1 MFASQSCE
9 SQKIR
14 ARNLLG
20 GKAIAMHIHGGAL
33 FALILALLF
42 PLSAVQSEPRGHPAE
57 ATFSPGETGKVAQV
71 NDWTVGIAGGQL
83 EGTFIRLAAE
93 LAKVLDDGDNLR
105 VLPVVTYGAAENVT
119 DLLYMHGVDVA
130 LTYSDDLEQF
140 KRAGDVKNI
149 DQRINYISELFVG
162 EVHIYARPE
171 ISRLADL
178 EGKKVGF
185 DTKGAAPTVTAPLL
199 FERLGIHV
207 DAVFVNN
214 AIGIEKM
221 KSGEFAAI
229 VHLVSKPN
237 ELFAKLNPIPGF
249 HFLPV
254 EFGDK
259 FADYYVPAT
268 LTHAD
273 YPNLIQPDERID
285 TIAVPGVLAVYN
297 WPKGTDR
304 FRRVE
309 RFINYYFTQFD
320 RLKEPS
326 FHPRWKDVNLSARVP
341 GWKRY
346 WVADAKLSEIVD
358 APPGGAAEAMS
369 RMPTALGRLDRA
381 QVQDFL
387 DQAERAIPLLPHG
400 PRPELTRVLESIRSE
415 LRTDTFDEP
424 KVRHLLLSVRAICER
439 DSTNLVG
446 QGILALLAKLIGA

>member
-1 MFASQSCE
+1 
-9 SQKIR
+9 
-14 ARNLLG
+14 
-20 GKAIAMHIHGGAL
+20 MHVNAGAL
-33 FALILALLF
+33 FALALVLLF
-42 PLSAVQSEPRGHPAE
+42 SFSAVQSEPRKRAAE
-57 ATFSPGETGKVAQV
+57 ALASPGETGKVALV
-71 NDWTVGIAGGQL
+71 NDWTVGIAAGQL

-105 VLPVVTYGAAENVT
+105 VLPVVTYGGAENVT
-119 DLLYMHGVDVA
+119 DLLYLHGVDVA

-140 KRAGDVKNI
+140 KRSGDAKNI

-162 EVHIYARPE
+162 EVHVYARPE
-171 ISRLADL
+171 IASLTDL

-185 DTKGAAPTVTAPLL
+185 DTKGAAPTVTAPIL

-207 DAVFVNN
+207 EAAFVNN
-214 AIGIEKM
+214 AIGIERM

-237 ELFAKLNPIPGF
+237 DLFAKLNPIPGF
-249 HFLPV
+249 HFLSV
-254 EFGDK
+254 EFGDR

-268 LTHAD
+268 LTHGD
-273 YPNLIQPDERID
+273 YPNLIRPDERID

-309 RFINYYFTQFD
+309 RFVNYYFTQFD

-326 FHPRWKDVNLSARVP
+326 FHPSWKDVNLSAQVP
-341 GWKRY
+341 GWKRF
-346 WVADAKLSEIVD
+346 WVADAKLGEIVNA
-358 APPGGAAEAMS
+358 APGSEAAPG
-369 RMPTALGRLDRA
+369 MPAGLGRLDRA

-387 DQAERAIPLLPHG
+387 DQAERAVPLLPHG
-400 PRPELTRVLESIRSE
+400 PRPELTKVLESIRSE
-415 LRTDTFDEP
+415 LRGDKFDEP

-439 DSTNLVG
+439 DNTNLVG

>member
-1 MFASQSCE
+1 
-9 SQKIR
+9 
-14 ARNLLG
+14 
-20 GKAIAMHIHGGAL
+20 MHVNAGAL
-33 FALILALLF
+33 FALALVLLI
-42 PLSAVQSEPRGHPAE
+42 PLSALQSEPRGG
-57 ATFSPGETGKVAQV
+57 ATDALLSPGESGKVAQV

-119 DLLYMHGVDVA
+119 DLLYLHGVDVA

-140 KRAGDVKNI
+140 KRSGDVKNI

-171 ISRLADL
+171 IGSLADL

-185 DTKGAAPTVTAPLL
+185 DTKGAAPTITAPIL

-207 DAVFVNN
+207 EAVFVNN
-214 AIGIEKM
+214 AIGIERM

-237 ELFAKLNPIPGF
+237 DLFTKLNPIPGF
-249 HFLPV
+249 HFLSVP
-254 EFGDK
+254 FDDK

-273 YPNLIQPDERID
+273 YPSLIQANERVD

-297 WPKGTDR
+297 WPKGNDR

-346 WVADAKLSEIVD
+346 WVADAKLNEMVN
-358 APPGGAAEAMS
+358 AAPGGTPEVVS
-369 RMPTALGRLDRA
+369 RMPAAPGRLDRS

-387 DQAERAIPLLPHG
+387 DQAERAVPLLPHG
-400 PRPELTRVLESIRSE
+400 PRPELSKVLESIRSE
-415 LRTDTFDEP
+415 LRTDKFDER

-439 DSTNLVG
+439 DSANLVG

>member
-1 MFASQSCE
+1 MRVNA
-9 SQKIR
+9 
-14 ARNLLG
+14 
-20 GKAIAMHIHGGAL
+20 GAL
-33 FALILALLF
+33 FALTLVLL
-42 PLSAVQSEPRGHPAE
+42 LSVLTVQSEPRKQPAE
-57 ATFSPGETGKVAQV
+57 ALLSPGETGKVAQV
-71 NDWTVGIAGGQL
+71 NDWTVGIASGQL

-119 DLLYMHGVDVA
+119 DLLYLHAVDVA

-140 KRAGDVKNI
+140 KRSGDVKNI

-162 EVHIYARPE
+162 EVHVYARPE
-171 ISRLADL
+171 IGSLSDL
-178 EGKKVGF
+178 QGKKVGF
-185 DTKGAAPTVTAPLL
+185 DTKGAAPTVTAPIF

-207 DAVFVNN
+207 EPAFVNN
-214 AIGIEKM
+214 AIGIERM

-237 ELFAKLNPIPGF
+237 DLFTKLNPIPGF

-268 LTHAD
+268 LTHRD
-273 YPNLIQPDERID
+273 YPNLIRPDERID

-304 FRRVE
+304 FRRVD

-326 FHPRWKDVNLSARVP
+326 FHPRWKDVNLSAQVP

-346 WVADAKLSEIVD
+346 WVADAKLSEIVNG
-358 APPGGAAEAMS
+358 ASGAAPKAVPGIPAGL
-369 RMPTALGRLDRA
+369 RRLDRT

-387 DQAERAIPLLPHG
+387 DQAERAAPLLPHG
-400 PRPELTRVLESIRSE
+400 PRPELAKVLESIRSE
-415 LRTDTFDEP
+415 LRTDKFDQL

>member
-1 MFASQSCE
+1 
-9 SQKIR
+9 
-14 ARNLLG
+14 
-20 GKAIAMHIHGGAL
+20 MHVNAGAL
-33 FALILALLF
+33 FALALVLLI
-42 PLSAVQSEPRGHPAE
+42 PLSAVQSEPRGRVTDALLP
-57 ATFSPGETGKVAQV
+57 PGESGKVAQV
-71 NDWTVGIAGGQL
+71 NDWTVGIAGGQM

-119 DLLYMHGVDVA
+119 DLLYLHGVDVA

-140 KRAGDVKNI
+140 KRSGNVKNV
-149 DQRINYISELFVG
+149 DQRINYVSELFVG

-171 ISRLADL
+171 IGSLADL

-185 DTKGAAPTVTAPLL
+185 DTKGAAPTVTAPIL

-207 DAVFVNN
+207 EPVFVNN
-214 AIGIEKM
+214 AIGIERM
-221 KSGEFAAI
+221 KSGELAAI

-237 ELFAKLNPIPGF
+237 DLFTKLSPIPGF
-249 HFLPV
+249 HFLSV
-254 EFGDK
+254 QFGDK

-273 YPNLIQPDERID
+273 YPSLIQPNERVD

-297 WPKGTDR
+297 WPKGNDR

-320 RLKEPS
+320 LLKEPS

-346 WVADAKLSEIVD
+346 WVADAKLSEMVN
-358 APPGGAAEAMS
+358 AAPGGTPEVAS
-369 RMPTALGRLDRA
+369 RMPAALGRLDRG

-387 DQAERAIPLLPHG
+387 DQAERAVPLLPHG
-400 PRPELTRVLESIRSE
+400 PRPELTRVLESIRNE
-415 LRTDTFDEP
+415 LRTDKFDEP

>member
-1 MFASQSCE
+1 MRVNA
-9 SQKIR
+9 
-14 ARNLLG
+14 
-20 GKAIAMHIHGGAL
+20 GAL
-33 FALILALLF
+33 FVLTLVLLF
-42 PLSAVQSEPRGHPAE
+42 SLSAVQSEPRKGAAE
-57 ATFSPGETGKVAQV
+57 ALVSPGETGKVAQV

-93 LAKVLDDGDNLR
+93 LAKVLDDGDSLR

-119 DLLYMHGVDVA
+119 DLLYLHGVDVA

-140 KRAGDVKNI
+140 KRSGDVKNI

-162 EVHIYARPE
+162 EVHVYARPE
-171 ISRLADL
+171 IGSLSDL

-185 DTKGAAPTVTAPLL
+185 DTKGAAPTVTAPIL

-207 DAVFVNN
+207 EAAYVNN
-214 AIGIEKM
+214 AIGIERM

-237 ELFAKLNPIPGF
+237 DLFTRLNPIPGF
-249 HFLPV
+249 HFLSV

-268 LTHAD
+268 LTHGD
-273 YPNLIQPDERID
+273 YPNLIRPDERID

-346 WVADAKLSEIVD
+346 WVADAKLDEIVN
-358 APPGGAAEAMS
+358 AAPGGTSEALPG
-369 RMPTALGRLDRA
+369 MPTGFGRLDRV

-387 DQAERAIPLLPHG
+387 DQAERAVPLLPHG
-400 PRPELTRVLESIRSE
+400 PRPELTKILESIRSE
-415 LRTDTFDEP
+415 LQTDKFDEP

-439 DSTNLVG
+439 DNTNLVG

>member
-1 MFASQSCE
+1 
-9 SQKIR
+9 
-14 ARNLLG
+14 
-20 GKAIAMHIHGGAL
+20 MHVNAGAL
-33 FALILALLF
+33 FALALVLF
-42 PLSAVQSEPRGHPAE
+42 SLPSAVQSEPVIISAARGEPRGPGPE
-57 ATFSPGETGKVAQV
+57 ASVSPGETGKVAQT

-119 DLLYMHGVDVA
+119 DLLYLRGVDVA

-140 KRAGDVKNI
+140 KRLRDVRNI

-171 ISRLADL
+171 INSLADL

-185 DTKGAAPTVTAPLL
+185 DTKGAAPTVTAPIL

-207 DAVFVNN
+207 EPVFVNN

-237 ELFAKLNPIPGF
+237 DLFTKLNRIPGF
-249 HFLPV
+249 HFLSV
-254 EFGDK
+254 EFGDR
-259 FADYYVPAT
+259 FSDYYVPAT
-268 LTHAD
+268 LTHED

-297 WPKGTDR
+297 WPKGSDR

-326 FHPRWKDVNLSARVP
+326 FHPKWKDVNLSARVP
-341 GWKRY
+341 GWRRY
-346 WVADAKLSEIVD
+346 WVADAKLSEMVNA
-358 APPGGAAEAMS
+358 APGSAPDTGP
-369 RMPTALGRLDRA
+369 RMPATLGRLDRG

-400 PRPELTRVLESIRSE
+400 PRPELTKALEGIRNE
-415 LRTDTFDEP
+415 LRTDKFDEQ
-424 KVRHLLLSVRAICER
+424 KVRYLLLSVRAICER

>member
-1 MFASQSCE
+1 
-9 SQKIR
+9 
-14 ARNLLG
+14 
-20 GKAIAMHIHGGAL
+20 MHVNAGAL
-33 FALILALLF
+33 FALALVVFSL
-42 PLSAVQSEPRGHPAE
+42 PSAVQTEPVIIAAAQGEPRRPAPE
-57 ATFSPGETGKVAQV
+57 ASVSPGETGKVAQT

-119 DLLYMHGVDVA
+119 DLLYLRGVDVA

-140 KRAGDVKNI
+140 KRLGDVRNI

-162 EVHIYARPE
+162 EVHIYTRPE
-171 ISRLADL
+171 INSVADL

-185 DTKGAAPTVTAPLL
+185 DTKGAAPTVTEPIL

-207 DAVFVNN
+207 EPVFVNN

-237 ELFAKLNPIPGF
+237 DLFAKLNPIPGF
-249 HFLPV
+249 HFLSV
-254 EFGDK
+254 EFGDR
-259 FADYYVPAT
+259 FSDYYVPAT
-268 LTHAD
+268 LTHED

-297 WPKGTDR
+297 WPKGSDR

-326 FHPRWKDVNLSARVP
+326 FHRKWKDVNLSARVP

-346 WVADAKLSEIVD
+346 WVADAKLSQMFNAV
-358 APPGGAAEAMS
+358 PGGAPDPGP
-369 RMPTALGRLDRA
+369 RMPATLGRLDRA
-381 QVQDFL
+381 QVQDFF
-387 DQAERAIPLLPHG
+387 G
-400 PRPELTRVLESIRSE
+400 SS
-415 LRTDTFDEP
+415 
-424 KVRHLLLSVRAICER
+424 
-439 DSTNLVG
+439 
-446 QGILALLAKLIGA
+446 

>member
-1 MFASQSCE
+1 
-9 SQKIR
+9 
-14 ARNLLG
+14 
-20 GKAIAMHIHGGAL
+20 MHVNAGAL
-33 FALILALLF
+33 FALALVLLI
-42 PLSAVQSEPRGHPAE
+42 PLSAVQSEPRGR
-57 ATFSPGETGKVAQV
+57 ATDALLPPGESGKVAQV
-71 NDWTVGIAGGQL
+71 NDWTVGIAGGQM

-105 VLPVVTYGAAENVT
+105 VLPVVTYGAAENMT
-119 DLLYMHGVDVA
+119 DLLYLHGVDVA

-140 KRAGDVKNI
+140 KRSGNVRDV

-171 ISRLADL
+171 IGSLADL

-185 DTKGAAPTVTAPLL
+185 DTKGAAPTVTAPIL

-207 DAVFVNN
+207 EPVFVNN
-214 AIGIEKM
+214 AIGIERM
-221 KSGEFAAI
+221 KSGELAAI

-237 ELFAKLNPIPGF
+237 DLFTKLSPIPGF
-249 HFLPV
+249 HFLSV
-254 EFGDK
+254 QFGDK

-273 YPNLIQPDERID
+273 YPSLIQPNERVD

-297 WPKGTDR
+297 WPKGNDR

-320 RLKEPS
+320 LLKEPS

-346 WVADAKLSEIVD
+346 WVANAKLSEIVN
-358 APPGGAAEAMS
+358 AAPGGTPEVVS
-369 RMPTALGRLDRA
+369 RMPAALGRLDRG

-387 DQAERAIPLLPHG
+387 DQAERAVPLLPHG
-400 PRPELTRVLESIRSE
+400 PRPELTRVLESIRNE
-415 LRTDTFDEP
+415 LRTDKFDEP

>member
-1 MFASQSCE
+1 
-9 SQKIR
+9 
-14 ARNLLG
+14 
-20 GKAIAMHIHGGAL
+20 MHVNAGAL
-33 FALILALLF
+33 FALALVVFSL
-42 PLSAVQSEPRGHPAE
+42 PSAVQSEPVTAAAARGEPRGAAPE
-57 ATFSPGETGKVAQV
+57 ASVSPGETGKVAQT

-119 DLLYMHGVDVA
+119 DLLYLRGVDVA

-140 KRAGDVKNI
+140 KRLGDVRNI

-162 EVHIYARPE
+162 EVHIYTRPE
-171 ISRLADL
+171 INSVADL

-185 DTKGAAPTVTAPLL
+185 DTKGAAPTVTAPIL

-207 DAVFVNN
+207 EPVFVNN

-237 ELFAKLNPIPGF
+237 DLFTKLNAIPGF
-249 HFLPV
+249 HFLSV
-254 EFGDK
+254 EFGDR
-259 FADYYVPAT
+259 FSDYYVPAT
-268 LTHAD
+268 LTHED

-297 WPKGTDR
+297 WPKGSDR

-326 FHPRWKDVNLSARVP
+326 FHPKWKDVNLSARVP

-346 WVADAKLSEIVD
+346 WVADAKLSEMVN
-358 APPGGAAEAMS
+358 AAPGGAPDTGP
-369 RMPTALGRLDRA
+369 RMPATLGRLDRA

-387 DQAERAIPLLPHG
+387 DQAERAVPLLPHG
-400 PRPELTRVLESIRSE
+400 PRPELTKALESIRNE
-415 LRTDTFDEP
+415 LRADKFDEQ
-424 KVRHLLLSVRAICER
+424 KVRYLLLSVRAICER
-439 DSTNLVG
+439 DNTNLVG

>member
-1 MFASQSCE
+1 
-9 SQKIR
+9 
-14 ARNLLG
+14 
-20 GKAIAMHIHGGAL
+20 MHVNAGAL
-33 FALILALLF
+33 FALALVVFSL
-42 PLSAVQSEPRGHPAE
+42 PSAVQTEPVIIAAAQGEPRRPAPE
-57 ATFSPGETGKVAQV
+57 ASVSPGETGKVAQT

-119 DLLYMHGVDVA
+119 DLLYLRGVDVA

-140 KRAGDVKNI
+140 KRLGDVRNI

-162 EVHIYARPE
+162 EVHIYTRPE
-171 ISRLADL
+171 INSVADL

-185 DTKGAAPTVTAPLL
+185 DTKGAAPTVTAPIL

-207 DAVFVNN
+207 EPVFVNN

-237 ELFAKLNPIPGF
+237 DLFAKLNPIPGF
-249 HFLPV
+249 HFLSV
-254 EFGDK
+254 EFGDR
-259 FADYYVPAT
+259 FSDYYVPAT
-268 LTHAD
+268 LTHED

-297 WPKGTDR
+297 WPKGSDR

-309 RFINYYFTQFD
+309 RFINYYFTRFD
-320 RLKEPS
+320 RLKEAS
-326 FHPRWKDVNLSARVP
+326 FHPKWKDVNLSARVP

-346 WVADAKLSEIVD
+346 WVADAKLSEMVN
-358 APPGGAAEAMS
+358 AAPGGAPDTGP
-369 RMPTALGRLDRA
+369 RMPATLGRLDRA
-381 QVQDFL
+381 QVHDFL
-387 DQAERAIPLLPHG
+387 DQAERAVPLLPHG
-400 PRPELTRVLESIRSE
+400 PRPELTKALENIRDE
-415 LRTDTFDEP
+415 LRSNKFDEQ
-424 KVRHLLLSVRAICER
+424 KVRYLLLSVRAICER
-439 DSTNLVG
+439 NSTDLVG

>member
-1 MFASQSCE
+1 MHVN
-9 SQKIR
+9 
-14 ARNLLG
+14 AR
-20 GKAIAMHIHGGAL
+20 AL
-33 FALILALLF
+33 FALTLVLLF
-42 PLSAVQSEPRGHPAE
+42 SLSAVQSEPRKHAAE
-57 ATFSPGETGKVAQV
+57 ALVSPGETGKVAQV
-71 NDWTVGIAGGQL
+71 NDWTLGIAGGQL

-93 LAKVLDDGDNLR
+93 LAKVLDDGDSLR
-105 VLPVVTYGAAENVT
+105 VLPVVTYGAAENVI
-119 DLLYMHGVDVA
+119 DLLYLHGVDVA

-140 KRAGDVKNI
+140 KRSGDVKNI

-162 EVHIYARPE
+162 EIHVYARPE
-171 ISRLADL
+171 IGSLADL

-185 DTKGAAPTVTAPLL
+185 DTKGAAPTVTAPIL

-207 DAVFVNN
+207 EAIFVNN
-214 AIGIEKM
+214 AIGIERM

-237 ELFAKLNPIPGF
+237 DLFASLNPIPGF
-249 HFLPV
+249 HFLSV

-268 LTHAD
+268 LTHGD
-273 YPNLIQPDERID
+273 YPNLIRPDERID

-346 WVADAKLSEIVD
+346 WVADAKLDEIVNG
-358 APPGGAAEAMS
+358 APGGTPEAMPG
-369 RMPTALGRLDRA
+369 MPAGFGRLDRA
-381 QVQDFL
+381 QVLDFL
-387 DQAERAIPLLPHG
+387 DQAEKAVPLLPHG
-400 PRPELTRVLESIRSE
+400 PRPDLTKVLDKIRSE
-415 LRTDTFDEP
+415 LRTDKFDES

-439 DSTNLVG
+439 DNTNLVG

>member
-1 MFASQSCE
+1 MHVN
-9 SQKIR
+9 
-14 ARNLLG
+14 AR
-20 GKAIAMHIHGGAL
+20 AL
-33 FALILALLF
+33 FALTLVLLLS
-42 PLSAVQSEPRGHPAE
+42 LSAVQSDPRKHAAE
-57 ATFSPGETGKVAQV
+57 ALVSPGETGKVAQV

-105 VLPVVTYGAAENVT
+105 VLPVVTYGAAENVI
-119 DLLYMHGVDVA
+119 DLLYLHGVDVA

-140 KRAGDVKNI
+140 KRSGDVKNI

-162 EVHIYARPE
+162 EMHVYARPE
-171 ISRLADL
+171 IGSLSDL

-185 DTKGAAPTVTAPLL
+185 DTKGAAPTVTAPIL
-199 FERLGIHV
+199 FERLGVHV
-207 DAVFVNN
+207 EAVFVNN
-214 AIGIEKM
+214 AIGIERM

-237 ELFAKLNPIPGF
+237 DLFARLNPIPGF
-249 HFLPV
+249 HFLSV

-268 LTHAD
+268 LTHGD
-273 YPNLIQPDERID
+273 YPNLIRPDERID

-326 FHPRWKDVNLSARVP
+326 FHPRWRDVNLSARVP

-346 WVADAKLSEIVD
+346 WVADAKLDELVNG
-358 APPGGAAEAMS
+358 APGGTPEAMPG
-369 RMPTALGRLDRA
+369 MPAGLGRLDRA

-387 DQAERAIPLLPHG
+387 DQAERAVPLLPHG
-400 PRPELTRVLESIRSE
+400 PRPELTSVLEKIRGE
-415 LRTDTFDEP
+415 LRTDKFDEP

>member
-1 MFASQSCE
+1 
-9 SQKIR
+9 
-14 ARNLLG
+14 
-20 GKAIAMHIHGGAL
+20 MHVNAGAL
-33 FALILALLF
+33 FALALVVFSL
-42 PLSAVQSEPRGHPAE
+42 PSAVQTEPVIIAAAQGEPRRPAPE
-57 ATFSPGETGKVAQV
+57 ASVSPGETGKVAQT

-119 DLLYMHGVDVA
+119 DLLYLRGVDVA

-140 KRAGDVKNI
+140 KRLGDVRNI

-162 EVHIYARPE
+162 EVHIYTRPE
-171 ISRLADL
+171 INSVADL

-185 DTKGAAPTVTAPLL
+185 DTKGAAPTVTAPIL

-207 DAVFVNN
+207 EPVFVNN

-237 ELFAKLNPIPGF
+237 DLFAKLNPIPGF
-249 HFLPV
+249 HFLSV
-254 EFGDK
+254 EFGDR
-259 FADYYVPAT
+259 FSDYYVPAT
-268 LTHAD
+268 LTHED
-273 YPNLIQPDERID
+273 YPNLIEPDERID

-297 WPKGTDR
+297 WPKGSDR

-309 RFINYYFTQFD
+309 RFINYYFTRFD
-320 RLKEPS
+320 RLKEAS
-326 FHPRWKDVNLSARVP
+326 FHPKWKDVNLSARVP

-346 WVADAKLSEIVD
+346 WVADAKLSEMVN
-358 APPGGAAEAMS
+358 AAPGGAPDTGP
-369 RMPTALGRLDRA
+369 RMPATLGRLDRA
-381 QVQDFL
+381 QVHDFL
-387 DQAERAIPLLPHG
+387 DQAERAVPLLPHG
-400 PRPELTRVLESIRSE
+400 PRPELTKALESIRDE
-415 LRTDTFDEP
+415 LRSNKFDEQ
-424 KVRHLLLSVRAICER
+424 KVRYLLLSVRAICER
-439 DSTNLVG
+439 DSTDLVG

>member
-1 MFASQSCE
+1 
-9 SQKIR
+9 
-14 ARNLLG
+14 
-20 GKAIAMHIHGGAL
+20 MHVNAGAL
-33 FALILALLF
+33 FALALVLLI
-42 PLSAVQSEPRGHPAE
+42 PLSAVQSEPRGS
-57 ATFSPGETGKVAQV
+57 ATDALLSPGESGKVAQV

-83 EGTFIRLAAE
+83 EGTLIRLAAE
-93 LAKVLDDGDNLR
+93 LAKVLDDGDKLR

-119 DLLYMHGVDVA
+119 DLLYLHGVDVA

-140 KRAGDVKNI
+140 KRSGDVKNV

-171 ISRLADL
+171 IGSLADL

-185 DTKGAAPTVTAPLL
+185 DTRGAAPTVTAPIL

-207 DAVFVNN
+207 EAVFVNN
-214 AIGIEKM
+214 AIGIERM

-237 ELFAKLNPIPGF
+237 DLFTKLNPIPGF
-249 HFLPV
+249 HFLSV

-273 YPNLIQPDERID
+273 YPSLIQPNERVD

-297 WPKGTDR
+297 WPKGNDR

-320 RLKEPS
+320 QLKEPS

-346 WVADAKLSEIVD
+346 WVADAKLSEIVN
-358 APPGGAAEAMS
+358 AAPGGTPEVVS
-369 RMPTALGRLDRA
+369 RMPAAPGRLDRS

-387 DQAERAIPLLPHG
+387 DQAERAVPLLPHG
-400 PRPELTRVLESIRSE
+400 PRPELTRVLESIRGE
-415 LRTDTFDEP
+415 LRTDKFDEP
-424 KVRHLLLSVRAICER
+424 KVRHLLLSVRTICER

>member
-1 MFASQSCE
+1 
-9 SQKIR
+9 
-14 ARNLLG
+14 
-20 GKAIAMHIHGGAL
+20 MHVNAGAL
-33 FALILALLF
+33 FALALVVFSL
-42 PLSAVQSEPRGHPAE
+42 PSAVQTEPVIIAAAQGEPRRPAPE
-57 ATFSPGETGKVAQV
+57 ASVSPGETGKVAQT

-119 DLLYMHGVDVA
+119 DLLYLRGVDVA

-140 KRAGDVKNI
+140 KRLGDVRNI

-162 EVHIYARPE
+162 EVHIYTRPE
-171 ISRLADL
+171 INSVADL

-185 DTKGAAPTVTAPLL
+185 DTKGAAPTVTAPIL

-207 DAVFVNN
+207 EPVFVNN

-237 ELFAKLNPIPGF
+237 DLFAKLNPIPGF
-249 HFLPV
+249 HFLSV
-254 EFGDK
+254 EFGDR
-259 FADYYVPAT
+259 FSDYYVPAT
-268 LTHAD
+268 LTHED

-297 WPKGTDR
+297 WPKGSDR

-309 RFINYYFTQFD
+309 RFINYYFTRFD
-320 RLKEPS
+320 RLKEAS
-326 FHPRWKDVNLSARVP
+326 FHLKWKDVNLSARVP

-346 WVADAKLSEIVD
+346 WVADAKLSEMVN
-358 APPGGAAEAMS
+358 AAPGGAPDTGP
-369 RMPTALGRLDRA
+369 RMPATLGRLDRA
-381 QVQDFL
+381 QVHDFL
-387 DQAERAIPLLPHG
+387 DQAERAVPLLPHG
-400 PRPELTRVLESIRSE
+400 PRPELTKALESIRDE
-415 LRTDTFDEP
+415 LRSNKFDEQ
-424 KVRHLLLSVRAICER
+424 KVRYLLLSVRAICER
-439 DSTNLVG
+439 NSTDLVG

>member
-1 MFASQSCE
+1 MRVNA
-9 SQKIR
+9 
-14 ARNLLG
+14 
-20 GKAIAMHIHGGAL
+20 GAL
-33 FALILALLF
+33 FALTLVLPF
-42 PLSAVQSEPRGHPAE
+42 SLSAVQSEPRKQ
-57 ATFSPGETGKVAQV
+57 ATEGLLSPGETGKVAQV
-71 NDWTVGIAGGQL
+71 NDWTVGVAGGQL

-93 LAKVLDDGDNLR
+93 LAKVLDDEDNLR

-119 DLLYMHGVDVA
+119 DLLYLHGVDVA

-140 KRAGDVKNI
+140 KRSGDVKNI

-162 EVHIYARPE
+162 EVHVYARPE
-171 ISRLADL
+171 IGSLSDL
-178 EGKKVGF
+178 QGKKVGF
-185 DTKGAAPTVTAPLL
+185 DTKGAAPTVTAPIL

-207 DAVFVNN
+207 EPAFVNN
-214 AIGIEKM
+214 AIGIERM

-237 ELFAKLNPIPGF
+237 DLFTKLNPIPGF

-259 FADYYVPAT
+259 FADYYIPAT
-268 LTHAD
+268 LTHED
-273 YPNLIQPDERID
+273 YPNLIRADERID

-346 WVADAKLSEIVD
+346 WVADAKLSEIVNG
-358 APPGGAAEAMS
+358 APGGAPEAL
-369 RMPTALGRLDRA
+369 PGIPAGLGRLDRA
-381 QVQDFL
+381 QVQEFV
-387 DQAERAIPLLPHG
+387 DQAERAVPLLPHG
-400 PRPELTRVLESIRSE
+400 PRPELTKVLESIRSE
-415 LRTDTFDEP
+415 LRTDKFDEP

-439 DSTNLVG
+439 DNTNLVG

>member
-1 MFASQSCE
+1 
-9 SQKIR
+9 
-14 ARNLLG
+14 
-20 GKAIAMHIHGGAL
+20 MHVNAGAL
-33 FALILALLF
+33 FALAFVLLLV
-42 PLSAVQSEPRGHPAE
+42 LSGVRSEPVAAAGARGEPRGTTTE
-57 ATFSPGETGKVAQV
+57 AVVSAGEAGKVAQV

-119 DLLYMHGVDVA
+119 DLLYLRGADVA

-140 KRAGDVKNI
+140 RRSGEVKSI

-162 EVHIYARPE
+162 EVHIYVRPE
-171 ISRLADL
+171 IKSLTDL

-185 DTKGAAPTVTAPLL
+185 DTKGAAPTVTAPIL

-207 DAVFVNN
+207 ESAFVNN

-229 VHLVSKPN
+229 IHLVSKPN
-237 ELFAKLNPIPGF
+237 DLFTKLSPVPGF
-249 HFLPV
+249 HFLSV

-268 LTHAD
+268 LTHDD
-273 YPNLIQPDERID
+273 YPNLIERDERID

-297 WPKGTDR
+297 WPKNSDR

-326 FHPRWKDVNLSARVP
+326 FHPKWKDVNLSARVP

-346 WVADAKLSEIVD
+346 WVAEAKLTEMEN
-358 APPGGAAEAMS
+358 APPGGVPEAVN
-369 RMPTALGRLDRA
+369 RMPATVGRLNRA
-381 QVQDFL
+381 QIGEFL
-387 DQAERAIPLLPHG
+387 DQAERAVPLLPHG
-400 PRPELTRVLESIRSE
+400 PRPELIRVLENIRNE
-415 LRTDTFDEP
+415 LRADKFDEP
-424 KVRHLLLSVRAICER
+424 RIRHLLLSVRTICER

>member
-1 MFASQSCE
+1 
-9 SQKIR
+9 
-14 ARNLLG
+14 
-20 GKAIAMHIHGGAL
+20 MHVNAGAL
-33 FALILALLF
+33 FALTLVLLF
-42 PLSAVQSEPRGHPAE
+42 SLSAVQSDPRKPTAE
-57 ATFSPGETGKVAQV
+57 GLVSPGETGKVALV
-71 NDWTVGIAGGQL
+71 NDWTVGIAAGQL

-105 VLPVVTYGAAENVT
+105 VLPVVTYGGAENVT
-119 DLLYMHGVDVA
+119 DLLYLHGVDVA

-140 KRAGDVKNI
+140 KRSGDVKNI

-162 EVHIYARPE
+162 EVHVYARPE
-171 ISRLADL
+171 IGSLTDL

-185 DTKGAAPTVTAPLL
+185 DTKGAAPTVTAPIL

-207 DAVFVNN
+207 QAAFVNN

-237 ELFAKLNPIPGF
+237 DLFAKLNPIPGF
-249 HFLPV
+249 HFLSV

-268 LTHAD
+268 LTHGD
-273 YPNLIQPDERID
+273 YPNLIRSDERID

-326 FHPRWKDVNLSARVP
+326 FHPRWKDVNLSAQVP

-346 WVADAKLSEIVD
+346 WVADAKLGEIVNA
-358 APPGGAAEAMS
+358 APGSTPEAGS
-369 RMPTALGRLDRA
+369 GMPAGFGRLDRA

-387 DQAERAIPLLPHG
+387 DQAERAVPLLPHG
-400 PRPELTRVLESIRSE
+400 PRPELTKVLENIRSE
-415 LRTDTFDEP
+415 LRTDKFDEP

>member
-1 MFASQSCE
+1 
-9 SQKIR
+9 
-14 ARNLLG
+14 
-20 GKAIAMHIHGGAL
+20 MHVNAGAL
-33 FALILALLF
+33 FALALVLLI
-42 PLSAVQSEPRGHPAE
+42 PLSALQSEPRGG
-57 ATFSPGETGKVAQV
+57 ATDALLSPGESGKVAQV

-119 DLLYMHGVDVA
+119 DLLYLHGVDVA

-140 KRAGDVKNI
+140 KRSGDVKNI

-171 ISRLADL
+171 IGSLADL

-185 DTKGAAPTVTAPLL
+185 DTKGAAPTITAPIL

-207 DAVFVNN
+207 EAVFVNN
-214 AIGIEKM
+214 AIGIERM

-237 ELFAKLNPIPGF
+237 DLFTKLNPIPGF
-249 HFLPV
+249 HFLSV
-254 EFGDK
+254 QFDDK

-273 YPNLIQPDERID
+273 YPSLIQANERVD

-297 WPKGTDR
+297 WPKGNDR

-346 WVADAKLSEIVD
+346 WVADAKLNEMVN
-358 APPGGAAEAMS
+358 AAPGGTPEVVS
-369 RMPTALGRLDRA
+369 RMPAAPGRLDRS

-387 DQAERAIPLLPHG
+387 DQAERAVPLLPHG
-400 PRPELTRVLESIRSE
+400 PRPELSKVLESIRSE
-415 LRTDTFDEP
+415 LRTDKFDER

-439 DSTNLVG
+439 DSANLVG

>member
-1 MFASQSCE
+1 
-9 SQKIR
+9 
-14 ARNLLG
+14 
-20 GKAIAMHIHGGAL
+20 MHVNAGAL
-33 FALILALLF
+33 FALALVLLI
-42 PLSAVQSEPRGHPAE
+42 PLSALQSEPRGG
-57 ATFSPGETGKVAQV
+57 ATDALLSPGESGKVAQV

-119 DLLYMHGVDVA
+119 DLLYLHGVDVA

-140 KRAGDVKNI
+140 KRAGNVKNI

-162 EVHIYARPE
+162 EVHVYARPE
-171 ISRLADL
+171 IGSLADL

-185 DTKGAAPTVTAPLL
+185 DTKGAAPTVTAPIL

-207 DAVFVNN
+207 EAVFVNN
-214 AIGIEKM
+214 AIGIERM

-237 ELFAKLNPIPGF
+237 DLFTKLNPIPGF
-249 HFLPV
+249 HFLSV
-254 EFGDK
+254 QFDDK

-273 YPNLIQPDERID
+273 YPSLIQANERVD

-297 WPKGTDR
+297 WPKGNDR

-346 WVADAKLSEIVD
+346 WVADAKLNEMVN
-358 APPGGAAEAMS
+358 AAPGGTPEVVS
-369 RMPTALGRLDRA
+369 RMPAAPGRLDRS

-387 DQAERAIPLLPHG
+387 DQAERAVPLLPHG
-400 PRPELTRVLESIRSE
+400 PRPELSKVLESIRSE
-415 LRTDTFDEP
+415 LRTDKFDER

-439 DSTNLVG
+439 DSANLVG